1 MRFPLSVYSV
11 RKRSQFAP
19 TAFRVSQK
27 NMTLNS
33 YTQLLDRMREIG
45 WIDGAAGL
53 LSWDQE
59 TYMPAAAIEFRAAQL
74 AYFKGRTHRLF
85 TADEVGGWI
94 KECESAAFSSL
105 SKEAVNVREWR
116 RAYDRAT
123 KLSPELVEEFERSTS
138 MAWSAWIAARKG
150 NDFAVFKP
158 HLAKLLDLSRQMAEA
173 WGYAK
178 LPYDALLDGY
188 EPGARTDELQKV
200 FAELKPG
207 IVRLIEKI
215 GPSARSASK
224 STLPGPFPIEAQK
237 LFNQAVAER
246 IGFDFTSGR
255 IDIAAHPFCT
265 GIGPSDCR
273 LTTRYD
279 DNDFTDSL
287 YSVLHECGH
296 GLYDQGLPKEDFG
309 TPMGSAVS
317 LGIHESQ
324 SRLWENHVGR
334 SREFWNYWLP
344 VAQKHF
350 PTLATNTAED
360 LYRHVNQVRPS
371 LIRVEADEVTY
382 DLHIIL
388 RFELEQKLLHR
399 ELSVEDLP
407 EAWNTTFKRLFGLE
421 VPDDTR
427 GCLQD
432 IHWSHGSFGY
442 FPTYTLGNLNAS
454 QLIQNVRNENPN
466 LNAELAQGD
475 YGSLLRSLRHKIHQ
489 HGHRYLPPEL
499 MKEAT
504 GESTQGRY
512 HAAYLERKFGS

>member
-1 MRFPLSVYSV
+1 MIPKAY
-11 RKRSQFAP
+11 P
-19 TAFRVSQK
+19 
-27 NMTLNS
+27 
-33 YTQLLDRMREIG
+33 QLLDRMREIS

-85 TADEVGGWI
+85 TTDEVGEWI
-94 KECESAAFSSL
+94 QECENAAFGPL
-105 SKEAVNVREWR
+105 SKEGVNVREWR

-123 KLSPELVEEFERSTS
+123 KLPPELVEDFERSIS
-138 MAWSAWIAARKG
+138 LAWSAWMAARK
-150 NDFAVFKP
+150 NSDFALFKP

-173 WGYAK
+173 WGYEN
-178 LPYDALLDGY
+178 LPYDALLEGY
-188 EPGARTDELQKV
+188 EPGARTHDLQKV
-200 FAELKPG
+200 FAELRPG
-207 IVRLIEKI
+207 IVKLIEKI
-215 GPSARSASK
+215 EPSATSASK
-224 STLPGPFPIEAQK
+224 SALPGSFPAEAQQR
-237 LFNQAVAER
+237 FNQEVAAR
-246 IGFDFTSGR
+246 IGFDFAAGR
-255 IDIAAHPFCT
+255 IDTAVHPFCT

-279 DNDFTDSL
+279 ESDFTDSL

-334 SREFWNYWLP
+334 SLEFWKYWLP
-344 VAQKHF
+344 VARRFF
-350 PTLATNTAED
+350 PALEACSPED
-360 LYRHVNQVRPS
+360 LYRHVNLVRPS

-388 RFELEQKLLHR
+388 RFELEQKLIHR
-399 ELSVEDLP
+399 ELSVDDLP
-407 EAWNTTFKRLFGLE
+407 AAWNTTFKQLFGFE
-421 VPDDTR
+421 VPDDAR

-454 QLIQNVRNENPN
+454 QLFKSAEGACPDLKGQLASGNYQNLVEWLRNNVH
-466 LNAELAQGD
+466 
-475 YGSLLRSLRHKIHQ
+475 R

-499 MKEAT
+499 MKQAT
-504 GESTQGRY
+504 GETTQGKY
-512 HAAYLERKFGS
+512 HAAYLQSKFGTGLL

>member
-1 MRFPLSVYSV
+1 MIPNAYR
-11 RKRSQFAP
+11 
-19 TAFRVSQK
+19 
-27 NMTLNS
+27 
-33 YTQLLDRMREIG
+33 QLLDRMREIS
-45 WIDGAAGL
+45 WIDGASGL

-94 KECESAAFSSL
+94 QECEDAAFGAL
-105 SKEAVNVREWR
+105 SKEGVNVREWR

-123 KLSPELVEEFERSTS
+123 KLPPELVEDFERSIS
-138 MAWSAWIAARKG
+138 LAWSAWMAARKSS
-150 NDFAVFKP
+150 NFALFKP

-173 WGYAK
+173 WGYENV
-178 LPYDALLDGY
+178 PYDALLEGY
-188 EPGARTDELQKV
+188 EPGARTHDLQKV
-200 FAELKPG
+200 FAELQPS
-207 IVRLIEKI
+207 IVKLIEKI
-215 GPSARSASK
+215 SPSATSASK
-224 STLPGPFPIEAQK
+224 SALPGLFPAETQRR
-237 LFNQAVAER
+237 FNQEVAER
-246 IGFDFTSGR
+246 IGFDFMAGR
-255 IDIAAHPFCT
+255 IDTAAHPFCT

-279 DNDFTDSL
+279 ESDFTDSL

-344 VAQKHF
+344 VARKFF
-350 PTLATNTAED
+350 PALEACSPED
-360 LYRHVNQVRPS
+360 LYQHVNQVRRS

-388 RFELEQKLLHR
+388 RFGLEQKLIHR
-399 ELSVEDLP
+399 ELSVDDLP
-407 EAWNTTFKRLFGLE
+407 AAWNTAFKGLFGFD

-432 IHWSHGSFGY
+432 VHWSHGSFGY

-454 QLIQNVRNENPN
+454 QLFHKVRQENSN
-466 LNAELAQGD
+466 LNAELAEGN
-475 YGSLLRSLRHKIHQ
+475 YGTLLRSLRQKIHQ
-489 HGHRYLPPEL
+489 EGHRYLPPEL

-504 GESTQGRY
+504 GESTEGHY
-512 HAAYLERKFGS
+512 HATYLEEKFNR